1 MEYFNTVYFH
11 YIFVFFTYL
20 LNMMANMIEDVC
32 DNMFVL
38 DNMILFLQVNMCLKF
53 WNSEF
58 NIFFGQQEWDK
69 QWTCQHG
76 FQI

>member
-1 MEYFNTVYFH
+1 MEYINTVYFH

-38 DNMILFLQVNMCLKF
+38 DNTILFLQVNMCLKF

-58 NIFFGQQEWDK
+58 NIFLDNKSEMNSG
-69 QWTCQHG
+69 HVNMG
-76 FQI
+76 